1 MEIML
6 HKGVL
11 NVHLSVLISVLKT
24 VAANVPMIL
33 EVPPSTC
40 SNTIVYIASAQHS
53 EAAAVPIKT
62 IKKKTIIFSTTQQSS
77 LLNEIQKSW

>member
-24 VAANVPMIL
+24 IAANTGDF
-33 EVPPSTC
+33 EGTPSIC
-40 SNTIVYIASAQHS
+40 LNTIVQIASAQHS
-53 EAAAVPIKT
+53 DAAAVPIQP
-62 IKKKTIIFSTTQQSS
+62 IIKKTIIFCTTQQRS
-77 LLNEIQKSW
+77 LLNEIPKSW